1 MAEYRSRI
9 SRFFPL
15 LKEAL
20 KGSEQSFTTG
30 SINRAIFL
38 LSVPMILEM
47 SMESLFAVVDA
58 FFVGKLG
65 KEALATVGLTEAVL
79 TLVYS
84 LGFGLSMAATALVAR
99 RTGEGDA
106 DGAGHTAAQALYVSL
121 GLSLAMALTGA
132 IWAEDLL
139 VIMGQSP
146 EVAARNYHFPQIIF
160 GTNAVIVLLFL
171 INGLFRGAGDAAI
184 AMRSLWLANGLNII
198 LCPLLINGWG
208 PVPAFGLKG
217 AALATSIG
225 RGIGVIYQVVQLVR
239 GRGVLRILRKHLRPD
254 LPLMG
259 RFARQ
264 SFLATAQL
272 LINSISW
279 LALMRIVARF
289 GEDAVAGY
297 TIGIR
302 IIVFTLLPALGLS
315 NAAATLVG
323 QNLGAGQ
330 PDRAERSAWRAAFGN
345 MVFLGTVAIIFFI
358 LARPIVGLFTQDPAV
373 TRYGIESLRYISL
386 GYIFY
391 AYGMVIISA
400 FNGAGDSRTP
410 TIINLFGFWGFQI
423 PLAYALAIVLG
434 WGPKGVFSAVAIAES
449 AMAVVAIYLFRKGRW
464 KLVNV

>member
-1 MAEYRSRI
+1 MAESTSRA

-15 LKEAL
+15 LREAL

-65 KEALATVGLTEAVL
+65 KEALATVGLTESVL

-84 LGFGLSMAATALVAR
+84 LGFGLSIAATALVAR
-99 RTGEGDA
+99 RTGEGDHE
-106 DGAGHTAAQALYVSL
+106 GAGHTAAQAIYVSL
-121 GLSLAMALTGA
+121 GLSAVLAFCGA
-132 IWAEDLL
+132 FWAEELL
-139 VIMGQSP
+139 VVMGQSR
-146 EVAARNYHFPQIIF
+146 EAAARNYRFPQIIF
-160 GTNAVIVLLFL
+160 GTNVVIVLLFL

-184 AMRSLWLANGLNII
+184 AMRSLWLANGLNIV
-198 LCPLLINGWG
+198 LCPLLIHGWG
-208 PVPAFGLKG
+208 PVPALGLTG
-217 AALATSIG
+217 AALATSLG
-225 RGIGVIYQVVQLVR
+225 RGAGVLYQVSQLIR
-239 GRGVLRILRKHLRPD
+239 GKGVLQIRRSHLLPD
-254 LPLMG
+254 PRLMWQ
-259 RFARQ
+259 FARQ

-272 LINSISW
+272 LINSVSW

-297 TIGIR
+297 TVGIR

-330 PDRAERSAWRAAFGN
+330 PERAEQSAWRAAFGN
-345 MVFLGTVAIIFFI
+345 MIFLGTIAVFFFI

-373 TRYGIESLRYISL
+373 VRYGVESLRYISL
-386 GYIFY
+386 GYVFY
-391 AYGMVIISA
+391 AYGMVLISA
-400 FNGAGDSRTP
+400 FNGAGDARTP

-423 PLAYALAIVLG
+423 PLAYALAIGLG
-434 WGPKGVFSAVAIAES
+434 WGPKGVFAAVAIAES
-449 AMAVVAIYLFRKGRW
+449 CIALVAIYLFRRGSW
-464 KLVNV
+464 KLVKV